1 MRLATVLRRLND
13 DSGSGLTELA
23 IVAPLFILLLFWAQ
37 FFVDFG
43 LLKLKAD
50 EAARYAVWE
59 MAVQRPAGE
68 VQAEVSQRFADLASP
83 AQIDRPAPFG
93 TRSFPL
99 VTVLVPELVDTGD
112 ARFDAFV
119 RPPGGGGLINA
130 ILSFFNG
137 VVNRA
142 VQWFVDRMD
151 LNTRGAAHAT
161 VQFRTQ
167 NTLFP
172 GGRLLGIFFDSG
184 INPQITVTARSSPL
198 LVDTWKAWPG
208 KYAKSSKNLNTSPY
222 ATYPTGR
229 GIQNSPTADSAPER
243 EVAARISNI
252 AFLGQAGAGGVLSVV
267 NTVFDFLG
275 GGALPQLF
283 GVTTWRTRNGPIAM
297 LPGEPPRRT
306 FQPGYG
312 MPVQRIGNYWHMS
325 ASGYQAVD
333 GSQDRSRFTTPSRIS
348 TQWWTGK
355 GGGLMNPRFTRT
367 NNPYEQAYQCRDGYY
382 MGAMSQQLNR
392 WGESAWTAR
401 AYTSCR

>member
-37 FFVDFG
+37 FFVDVG
-43 LLKLKAD
+43 LLKLKVD

-59 MAVQRPAGE
+59 MAVQRPAAE

-99 VTVLVPELVDTGD
+99 ATVLVPELADTND
-112 ARFDAFV
+112 VPFDAYV

-130 ILSFFNG
+130 ILSFINRYVNG
-137 VVNRA
+137 A
-142 VQWFVDRMD
+142 VQWVLERM
-151 LNTRGAAHAT
+151 NFSTRGEARAT

-208 KYAKSSKNLNTSPY
+208 KYALSNKSLNTSPY
-222 ATYPTGR
+222 STYPTGR
-229 GIQNSPTADSAPER
+229 GSNNAPTADSAPER
-243 EVAARISNI
+243 EVAARMEHV
-252 AFLGQAGAGGVLSVV
+252 AFLGLAGDGGVLDIV
-267 NTVFDFLG
+267 NDVIGFLG
-275 GGALPQLF
+275 GNALPRLF
-283 GVTTWRTRNGPIAM
+283 GVTTWRTRQGPIAM
-297 LPGEPPRRT
+297 LPGEPARRT

-312 MPVQRIGNYWHMS
+312 TPVQRIGNHWHMS
-325 ASGYQAVD
+325 GAGYQTVD
-333 GSQDRSRFTTPSRIS
+333 GSQDRSRYTLPSRVT

-355 GGGLMNPRFTRT
+355 GGGLRNPNITRS

-401 AYTSCR
+401 AYPSCR